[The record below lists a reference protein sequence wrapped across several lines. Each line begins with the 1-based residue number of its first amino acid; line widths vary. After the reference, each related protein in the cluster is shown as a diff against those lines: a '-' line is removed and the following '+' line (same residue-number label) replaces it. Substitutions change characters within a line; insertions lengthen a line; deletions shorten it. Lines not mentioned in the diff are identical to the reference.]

1 MSNPLNREKDAVLPN
16 VVPASF
22 TPVPEQYAI
31 PVTQELRTR
40 QAQMV
45 QGYALSII
53 NGLEQ
58 QLHLGWYKRLPKW
71 QAYPEAQSTEL
82 LIEAIRIAKTAR
94 TLMKDKITEWAGNY
108 SEQEMEAALPDVWNK
123 FVQIVQGPAEE
134 AEETEAVSV
143 EVETEMDEEENALA
157 PEDMAPA
164 VVDRP
169 EIPGDAPKSEVVA
182 PDEISLGDVLGKIS
196 EDNTKD

>member
-1 MSNPLNREKDAVLPN
+1 
-16 VVPASF
+16 VPTSF
-22 TPVPEQYAI
+22 TPVPEQYAA

-53 NGLEQ
+53 NGLEK
-58 QLHLGWYKRLPKW
+58 QLHLGWYKRLPEW

-94 TLMKDKITEWAGNY
+94 TLMKDDIAEWAGNY
-108 SEQEMEAALPDVWNK
+108 SEQEMEAALPDIWNG

-134 AEETEAVSV
+134 AEETEVAGKEKRISQIYSRLLG
-143 EVETEMDEEENALA
+143 ETATQEEDALA

-164 VVDRP
+164 VADRP
-169 EIPGDAPKSEVVA
+169 EIPDDAPKSEIVA

>member
-45 QGYALSII
+45 QGYALGVI
-53 NGLEQ
+53 NGLEK
-58 QLHLGWYKRLPKW
+58 QLHLGWYKRLPEW
-71 QAYPEAQSTEL
+71 QAYPEAQSNEL

>member
-1 MSNPLNREKDAVLPN
+1 MENNPLNREKDTVLPN
-16 VVPASF
+16 IVPTSF
-22 TPVPEQYAI
+22 TPVPEQYAA

-53 NGLEQ
+53 NGLEK
-58 QLHLGWYKRLPKW
+58 QLHLGWYKRLPEW

-94 TLMKDKITEWAGNY
+94 TLMKDDIAEWAGNY
-108 SEQEMEAALPDVWNK
+108 SEQEMETALPDIWNK
-123 FVQIVQGPAEE
+123 FIQIVQGPAEE
-134 AEETEAVSV
+134 AEVS
-143 EVETEMDEEENALA
+143 ALA
-157 PEDMAPA
+157 PEDMEPA
-164 VVDRP
+164 VADKP
-169 EIPGDAPKSEVVA
+169 EIPDDAPKSEVVA
-182 PDEISLGDVLGKIS
+182 PDEISLGDILGKIS